1 MTRKELYRQVYYEFK
16 DLCARG
22 QQPGSFVAYC
32 RSKGVGRDSVRMA
45 LGEEYQLLHT
55 LDGYT
60 RRSISPENRKYMQVY
75 LDYKELCGKGEQP
88 GDFKNYCQSLGLKA
102 SAVYRFL
109 YDRNI
114 SIKSIQG
121 YQLPK
126 TSGRRY
132 ESVPFED
139 IIFEESGFLPGSVNK
154 VITVQVDGHVS
165 VSFPADTDVDVVAR
179 FVSQLGKEVS
189 HVGA

>member
-1 MTRKELYRQVYYEFK
+1 M
-16 DLCARG
+16 
-22 QQPGSFVAYC
+22 
-32 RSKGVGRDSVRMA
+32 
-45 LGEEYQLLHT
+45 
-55 LDGYT
+55 
-60 RRSISPENRKYMQVY
+60 
-75 LDYKELCGKGEQP
+75 
-88 GDFKNYCQSLGLKA
+88 
-102 SAVYRFL
+102 
-109 YDRNI
+109 
-114 SIKSIQG
+114 
-121 YQLPK
+121 PK
-126 TSGRRY
+126 TSSRRY